1 MIATKLAD
9 RSPGAMPRID
19 IVARLK
25 ARIDEGHRAEVRL
38 IEVILG
44 DMHFATTAPISD
56 IAQRAGVSE
65 PTVTRLA
72 RSLGFSSTREMKVH
86 MAQALALG
94 GAYLR
99 PADTIEGNHT
109 SNQVIATICSRAHAA
124 LDLISVALAR
134 SDLTGLGETIAKAS
148 RIMIYGTGGNSS
160 MAAVELQNRLFR
172 LGLNSTAYADPQL
185 QSMSASVSD
194 KRTVVVAFSTS
205 GRARSVLDAVA
216 VARQYGATCIAVTTP
231 DTPLAGAVQHL
242 VPFVFEEDQALL
254 YKPSASRY
262 AMLAVV
268 DILAMATAEAI
279 GPSVLE
285 VLRRVRQSLTTLEA
299 GEPMQPIGD

>member
-1 MIATKLAD
+1 MASRPPDDAA
-9 RSPGAMPRID
+9 GAMPRID
-19 IVARLK
+19 IIARLK
-25 ARIDEGHRAEVRL
+25 TRLVVGHRAEVRV

-44 DMHFATTAPISD
+44 DLHFAITAPIAD
-56 IAQRAGVSE
+56 IAARAGVSQ

-72 RSLGFSSTREMKVH
+72 RSLGFLSTREMKVH

-99 PADTIEGNHT
+99 AVDSGDGNHT
-109 SNQVIATICSRAHAA
+109 SNQVVSTICSHAHAA
-124 LDLISVALAR
+124 LDLISVALSTTDFTA
-134 SDLTGLGETIAKAS
+134 LGEIVSGAR
-148 RIMIYGTGGNSS
+148 RIIIYGTGGNSS

-172 LGLNSTAYADPQL
+172 LGLNGTAYADPQL

-194 KRTVVVAFSTS
+194 KQTVVVAFSTS
-205 GRARSVLDAVA
+205 GRARSILDAVA
-216 VARQYGATCIAVTTP
+216 VARQYGATCIAITKP
-231 DTPLAGAVQHL
+231 GTPLANSVQHL
-242 VPFVFEEDQALL
+242 VPFVFEEDQTLL

-268 DILAMATAEAI
+268 DILAMAAAEAI

-285 VLRRVRQSLTTLEA
+285 LLRRVRQSLTTLEA

>member
-1 MIATKLAD
+1 MSVRLLENSA
-9 RSPGAMPRID
+9 GAAPRID
-19 IVARLK
+19 IIARLK
-25 ARIDEGHRAEVRL
+25 ARLEEGHRAEVQL

-44 DMHFATTAPISD
+44 DMHFATNAPIAQ

-72 RSLGFSSTREMKVH
+72 RSLGFASTREMKVH

-99 PADTIEGNHT
+99 AVDRVEGNHT
-109 SNQVIATICSRAHAA
+109 SNQVVATICSRAHAA
-124 LDLISVALAR
+124 LDLISVALAS
-134 SDLTGLGETIAKAS
+134 SDITGLGEMVAKAN
-148 RIMIYGTGGNSS
+148 RIIIYGTGGNSS

-194 KRTVVVAFSTS
+194 KHTIVVAFSTS
-205 GRARSVLDAVA
+205 GRVRSILDAIA
-216 VARQYGATCIAVTTP
+216 VARQYGATCIAITKP
-231 DTPLAGAVQHL
+231 GTPLAAAVQHV
-242 VPFVFEEDQALL
+242 VPFVFEEDQAML

-268 DILAMATAEAI
+268 DILAMAAAEAI
-279 GPSVLE
+279 GPRVLE
-285 VLRRVRQSLTTLEA
+285 LLRRVRQSLTTLEA
-299 GEPMQPIGD
+299 NDGPMQPIGD

>member
-1 MIATKLAD
+1 MAAK
-9 RSPGAMPRID
+9 PGARPAGPKPRID
-19 IVARLK
+19 IIARLK
-25 ARIDEGHRAEVRL
+25 ARLEEGNRAEVRL

-44 DMHFATTAPISD
+44 EMHFATTAPIAE
-56 IAQRAGVSE
+56 IARRAGVSE

-72 RSLGFSSTREMKVH
+72 RSLGFASTREMKVH

-99 PADTIEGNHT
+99 AAETAEGSHT
-109 SNQVIATICSRAHAA
+109 SHQVVATICSRAHAA
-124 LDLISVALAR
+124 LDLISVALANC
-134 SDLTGLGETIAKAS
+134 DITGLGEMIAGAK
-148 RIMIYGTGGNSS
+148 RIIIYGTGGNSS

-194 KRTVVVAFSTS
+194 KQTVVIAFSTS
-205 GRARSVLDAVA
+205 GRVRSVLDAVA
-216 VARQYGATCIAVTTP
+216 VARQYGATCIAITKP
-231 DTPLAGAVQHL
+231 GTPLAGATQHL
-242 VPFVFEEDQALL
+242 VPFVFEEDQTLL
-254 YKPSASRY
+254 YKPSSSRY

-268 DILAMATAEAI
+268 DILAMAAAEAA
-279 GPSVLE
+279 GPRVLE
-285 VLRRVRQSLTTLEA
+285 LLRRVRQSLTTIEA

>member
-1 MIATKLAD
+1 MRGGRPDGQVA
-9 RSPGAMPRID
+9 PPRID
-19 IVARLK
+19 IIARLK
-25 ARIDEGHRAEVRL
+25 ARLEEGHRAEIQL

-44 DMHFATTAPISD
+44 DMHFATTAPIAE
-56 IAQRAGVSE
+56 IAKRAGVSE

-72 RSLGFSSTREMKVH
+72 RSLGFASTREMKVH

-99 PADTIEGNHT
+99 AVDAGEDEHT
-109 SNQVIATICSRAHAA
+109 SNQVVATVCSHAHSA
-124 LDLISVALAR
+124 LDLISVVLANA
-134 SDLTGLGETIAKAS
+134 DITGLGEMIAKAS
-148 RIMIYGTGGNSS
+148 RVVIYGTGGNSS

-194 KRTVVVAFSTS
+194 KSTVVVSFSTS
-205 GRARSVLDAVA
+205 GRVRSVIDAVA
-216 VARQYGATCIAVTTP
+216 VARQYGATCIAITKP
-231 DTPLAGAVQHL
+231 GTPLAVAAQHL
-242 VPFVFEEDQALL
+242 VPFLFEEDQTLL

-268 DILAMATAEAI
+268 DILAMAAAEAI

-285 VLRRVRQSLTTLEA
+285 LLRRVRQSLVTIEA

>member
-1 MIATKLAD
+1 MAD
-9 RSPGAMPRID
+9 KPVKKTADVAPRID
-19 IVARLK
+19 IIARLK
-25 ARIDEGHRAEVRL
+25 ARLEAGHRAEVAL

-44 DMHFATTAPISD
+44 DMHFAITAPI
-56 IAQRAGVSE
+56 AEMARRAGVSQ

-86 MAQALALG
+86 IAQALALG

-99 PADTIEGNHT
+99 ADKIRDENHT
-109 SNQVIATICSRAHAA
+109 SNQVIFAICSHAHSA
-124 LDLISVALAR
+124 LDLISMAMSA
-134 SDLTGLGETIAKAS
+134 SDLPKLGKMIAGAR
-148 RIMIYGTGGNSS
+148 RIIIYGTGGNSS

-194 KRTVVVAFSTS
+194 KHTVVISFSTS
-205 GRARSVLDAVA
+205 GRVRSVLEAVA
-216 VARQYGATCIAVTTP
+216 VARQYDAVCIGITKP
-231 DTPLAGAVQHL
+231 ETPLAGAVQHL
-242 VPFVFEEDQALL
+242 LPFVFEEDQTAL

-268 DILAMATAEAI
+268 DMLAMATAEAI

-285 VLRRVRQSLTTLEA
+285 LLRRVRQSLTTLQA
-299 GEPMQPIGD
+299 SEPMQPIGD

>member
-1 MIATKLAD
+1 MANKQVDKHAD
-9 RSPGAMPRID
+9 AMPRID
-19 IVARLK
+19 IIARLK
-25 ARIDEGHRAEVRL
+25 ARLEEGHRAEVAL

-44 DMHFATTAPISD
+44 DMHFAITAPIAEISR
-56 IAQRAGVSE
+56 RAGVSQ

-72 RSLGFSSTREMKVH
+72 RSLGFTSTHEMKVH

-99 PADTIEGNHT
+99 ADKRIDENHT
-109 SNQVIATICSRAHAA
+109 SNQVVSTICSHAHAA
-124 LDLISVALAR
+124 LDLISVAMAAA
-134 SDLTGLGETIAKAS
+134 DLTALGKTIAGAR
-148 RIMIYGTGGNSS
+148 RIIIYGTGGNSS

-194 KRTVVVAFSTS
+194 KQTVVIAFSTS
-205 GRARSVLDAVA
+205 GRVRSILDAVA
-216 VARQYGATCIAVTTP
+216 VARQYDAISIGITKP
-231 DTPLAGAVQHL
+231 ESPLAGAVQHL
-242 VPFVFEEDQALL
+242 VPFVFEEDQTAL

-268 DILAMATAEAI
+268 DMLALATAEAI

-285 VLRRVRQSLTTLEA
+285 LLRRVRQSLTTLESN
-299 GEPMQPIGD
+299 GPMQPIGD

>member
-1 MIATKLAD
+1 MAAK
-9 RSPGAMPRID
+9 PGARPAGPKPRID
-19 IVARLK
+19 IIARLK
-25 ARIDEGHRAEVRL
+25 ARLEEGNRAEVRL

-44 DMHFATTAPISD
+44 EMHFATTAPIAE
-56 IAQRAGVSE
+56 IARRAGVSE

-72 RSLGFSSTREMKVH
+72 RSLGFASTREMKVH

-99 PADTIEGNHT
+99 AAETAEGSHT
-109 SNQVIATICSRAHAA
+109 SHQVVATICSRAHAA
-124 LDLISVALAR
+124 LDLISVALANC
-134 SDLTGLGETIAKAS
+134 DITGLGEMIAGAK
-148 RIMIYGTGGNSS
+148 RIIIYGTGGNSS

-194 KRTVVVAFSTS
+194 KQTVVIAFSTS
-205 GRARSVLDAVA
+205 GRVRSVLDAVA
-216 VARQYGATCIAVTTP
+216 VARQYGATCIAITKP
-231 DTPLAGAVQHL
+231 GSPLAGATQHL
-242 VPFVFEEDQALL
+242 VPFVFEEDQTLL
-254 YKPSASRY
+254 YKPSSSRY

-268 DILAMATAEAI
+268 DILAMAAAEAA
-279 GPSVLE
+279 GPRVLE
-285 VLRRVRQSLTTLEA
+285 LLRRVRQSLTTIEA